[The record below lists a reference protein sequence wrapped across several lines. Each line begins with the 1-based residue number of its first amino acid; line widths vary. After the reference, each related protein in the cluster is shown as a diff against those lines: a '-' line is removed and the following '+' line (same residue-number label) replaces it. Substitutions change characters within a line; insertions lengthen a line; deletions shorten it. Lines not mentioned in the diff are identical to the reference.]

1 MATITLS
8 DILDDLRVADQA
20 LRKFEQR
27 YWLSSEV
34 FYELY
39 SRSFLD
45 DGSHLEDFAEW
56 AGHCMLKRKREEALQ
71 RLSRQRVKQLQQQ
84 ANGDIIRKLRTSP
97 PAPPLHREG
106 SLPPPFPGREG
117 ARGLGPPMTRRTY
130 PTQNAR

>member
-8 DILDDLRVADQA
+8 DILDDLRVVDQA

-39 SRSFLD
+39 SQGLLD

-56 AGHCMLKRKREEALQ
+56 AGHFKLKLKRQASLERF
-71 RLSRQRVKQLQQQ
+71 SRQRVEELQSQTK
-84 ANGDIIRKLRTSP
+84 DRIIDL
-97 PAPPLHREG
+97 
-106 SLPPPFPGREG
+106 
-117 ARGLGPPMTRRTY
+117 GLKEPVLEL
-130 PTQNAR
+130 A